1 MTIVIPSGIPWVLHR
16 VAVSG
21 HYHDSYE
28 GIATRWSLADLM
40 DAADVCDALD
50 AARAPKGGEV

>member
-1 MTIVIPSGIPWVLHR
+1 MIPGHVPWVLHR

-21 HYHDSYE
+21 HYHDTLE
-28 GIATRWSLADLM
+28 AMAVRWSLADLI

-50 AARAPKGGEV
+50 AARPAPKGGDL

>member
-1 MTIVIPSGIPWVLHR
+1 MIPGHVPWVLHR

-21 HYHDSYE
+21 HYHDTLE
-28 GIATRWSLADLM
+28 AMAVRWSLADLI

-50 AARAPKGGEV
+50 AARPVPKGGDL